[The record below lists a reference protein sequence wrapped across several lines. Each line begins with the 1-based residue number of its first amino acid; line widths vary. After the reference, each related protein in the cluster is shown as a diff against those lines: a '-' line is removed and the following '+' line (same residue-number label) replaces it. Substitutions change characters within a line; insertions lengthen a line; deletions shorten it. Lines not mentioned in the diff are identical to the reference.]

1 MISSCTAGQGEFP
14 QNAREFWKHIS
25 TTTEISLVET
35 KYAVFGLGDS
45 KYWPRAEDII
55 YYNKPGKEL
64 DSRLEL
70 LGGQRLLPLGLGDDQ
85 DSDGYETGF
94 QAWEP
99 LLWDALNV
107 KLLGTVVEE
116 PKKTDD
122 DMKIQS
128 NYLRG
133 SIKEGLEDTSTG
145 ALAEGDTKL
154 TKFHGIYQQ
163 DDRDLRDERKAQGL
177 EKAYSF
183 MIRVRVPGGVST
195 TKQWL
200 ALDEISE
207 KWPTGSLKL
216 TTRQAYQLH

>member
-1 MISSCTAGQGEFP
+1 
-14 QNAREFWKHIS
+14 
-25 TTTEISLVET
+25 
-35 KYAVFGLGDS
+35 
-45 KYWPRAEDII
+45 
-55 YYNKPGKEL
+55 KEL

-107 KLLGTVVEE
+107 KLLGSVVEE

-122 DMKIQS
+122 DMKVES

-163 DDRDLRDERKAQGL
+163 DDRDLREERKAQGL

-183 MIRVRVPGGVST
+183 MVRVRVPGG
-195 TKQWL
+195 
-200 ALDEISE
+200 
-207 KWPTGSLKL
+207 
-216 TTRQAYQLH
+216 